1 MTDRLHSLT
10 VVLDHNCR
18 DDDAESLILAI
29 MQFRGVCGVK
39 GNVADSE
46 SYMAETRAKMEL
58 RKALFKV
65 LETDEGG

>member
-10 VVLDHNCR
+10 VVLDQNYR
-18 DDDAESLILAI
+18 NDDAEALILAI
-29 MQFRGVCGVK
+29 MQFRGVCSVK

-46 SYMAETRAKMEL
+46 SYMAETRAKSEL

-65 LETDEGG
+65 LDSD